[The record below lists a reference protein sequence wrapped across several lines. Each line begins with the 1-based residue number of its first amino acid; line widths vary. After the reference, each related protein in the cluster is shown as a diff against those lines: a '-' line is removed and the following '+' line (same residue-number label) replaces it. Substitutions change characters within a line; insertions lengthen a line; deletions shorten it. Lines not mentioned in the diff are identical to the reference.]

1 MAEMRNTDGNTM
13 EREYGRLAFD
23 VDEDVRFKAV
33 TEDQVRAALARG
45 RTMRH
50 LRLGDALV
58 LDGLITVE
66 ERDAALAKQRSQC
79 HKQLGRIM
87 VEAGLVRPE
96 VLRRTLVDRL
106 GVPRVDP
113 IRFDIQPDAVA
124 LVPAEM
130 ARRLLAIP
138 LYRNALRLTVALED
152 PMDWLAIGELER
164 ETGLKVDPVLASP
177 AELRAALWT
186 YY

>member
-1 MAEMRNTDGNTM
+1 MRNTDCNTV
-13 EREYGRLAFD
+13 ERKYGRLAFD
-23 VDEDVRFKAV
+23 LDERVRFKAV
-33 TEDQVRAALARG
+33 TVDQVQATLAKG
-45 RTMRH
+45 KTMRH

-58 LDGLITVE
+58 LDGVITVE
-66 ERDAALAKQRSQC
+66 QRDAALAKQRSQC
-79 HKQLGRIM
+79 HKQLGRIL
-87 VEAGLVRPE
+87 VEAGIVRPE

-106 GVPRVDP
+106 GVPCVDP

-124 LVPAEM
+124 LVPSEM

-164 ETGLKVDPVLASP
+164 ETGLRVDPVLASP
-177 AELRAALWT
+177 AELRAALWMH
-186 YY
+186 Y